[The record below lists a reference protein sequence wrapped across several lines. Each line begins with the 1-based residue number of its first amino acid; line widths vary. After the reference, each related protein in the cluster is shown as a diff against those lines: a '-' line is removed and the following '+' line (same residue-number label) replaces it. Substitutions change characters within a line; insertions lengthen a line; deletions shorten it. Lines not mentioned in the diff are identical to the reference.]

1 MSALKDVKQGD
12 VVVYEINGVQ
22 RNAVSQSS
30 PWLGYNSGRRSASF
44 HLNLTY
50 LEENGSAVRVVGAQL
65 LTKAASD
72 EELAEI
78 AKISAAQ
85 HHSPSH
91 EKLQHED
98 TAWLAAHDDATK
110 AEVLRLKSQPVTIGW
125 RPHVDG
131 EEIAAL
137 KAEAS
142 EIIHRVINERDEARK
157 QVDELQA
164 KLDSFAVQPMPPS
177 SPSAADLDAHAEEQK
192 AAEATGG
199 VPAPA
204 TE

>member
-1 MSALKDVKQGD
+1 M
-12 VVVYEINGVQ
+12 VVYEINGVQ

-44 HLNLTY
+44 HLNLAY
-50 LEENGSAVRVVGAQL
+50 LDENGSLVRVVGAQL

-98 TAWLAAHDDATK
+98 PAWLAAHDDATK

-137 KAEAS
+137 KAEYVA
-142 EIIHRVINERDEARK
+142 VVTKLQNDLNAAKDELDTAWK
-157 QVDELQA
+157 QVAGLQA
-164 KLDSFAVQPMPPS
+164 KLDSFAAQPAPPQA
-177 SPSAADLDAHAEEQK
+177 PSE
-192 AAEATGG
+192 AEATGAANG
-199 VPAPA
+199 GPEGEIA
-204 TE
+204 